1 MPENFFNTPLW
12 LVGIIIVGS
21 LCTFGLVGLEL
32 VRRLVVS
39 RLRLGPNDSEFCATM
54 VQCVMVFYGLS
65 VALVAVSVWETHSS
79 VSDTVSL
86 EASRLAGLYRDT
98 GSYPEPLRSELR
110 GELEAYLDN
119 VVEEE
124 WPAQQRGEHP
134 TGGVEW
140 MNRFQRSMESFEPTT
155 ESHKILHAEAL
166 HAYNMLIEAR
176 RLRLDAM
183 LVELSGMLWFVI
195 VAGAVISLSST
206 FLFKVADVRLHRIQ
220 VLLLAGFMGL
230 VITLIYAFD
239 RPFHGDLS
247 IGPGPYVF
255 VKEQLMTPS
264 SR

>member
-1 MPENFFNTPLW
+1 
-12 LVGIIIVGS
+12 
-21 LCTFGLVGLEL
+21 
-32 VRRLVVS
+32 
-39 RLRLGPNDSEFCATM
+39 
-54 VQCVMVFYGLS
+54 
-65 VALVAVSVWETHSS
+65 
-79 VSDTVSL
+79 
-86 EASRLAGLYRDT
+86 
-98 GSYPEPLRSELR
+98 
-110 GELEAYLDN
+110 
-119 VVEEE
+119 
-124 WPAQQRGEHP
+124 
-134 TGGVEW
+134 

-195 VAGAVISLSST
+195 VAGAVISLSSP